1 MLQTV
6 SSGCPSSQPHTFW
19 STAIRRDVRATLYFY
34 SCELR
39 WRRTERV
46 LLPCFN
52 ALPDVFAVM

>member
-34 SCELR
+34 SC
-39 WRRTERV
+39 
-46 LLPCFN
+46 
-52 ALPDVFAVM
+52 